1 MIIAKNKKAN
11 FDYFIL
17 DKFETGIELK
27 GNEVKSIRQGN
38 VSIKEAY
45 VKIMKG
51 EIFVINMHVK
61 AYSFGNINYNLDETR
76 TRKLLLHRREINKIS
91 IKINEKGLTLVPLT
105 VYTSGR
111 YIKLEIGLAKGKK
124 NYDKRETLK
133 RKDIK
138 KSLDIIQ
145 KSLK

>member
-51 EIFVINMHVK
+51 EIFVINMHIK

-105 VYTSGR
+105 VYTSGK
-111 YIKLEIGLAKGKK
+111 YIKLEIGVAKGKK

>member
-51 EIFVINMHVK
+51 EIFIINMHIK

-105 VYTSGR
+105 VYTSGK
-111 YIKLEIGLAKGKK
+111 YIKLEIGVAKGKK